1 MAIHAAAHN
10 QKRFEPVR
18 IAGTIVLC
26 HHWQEA
32 NMTRS
37 KTLNTMVL
45 GFAFLFVAAIV
56 LGTM

>member
-1 MAIHAAAHN
+1 
-10 QKRFEPVR
+10 
-18 IAGTIVLC
+18 
-26 HHWQEA
+26 
-32 NMTRS
+32 MTRS